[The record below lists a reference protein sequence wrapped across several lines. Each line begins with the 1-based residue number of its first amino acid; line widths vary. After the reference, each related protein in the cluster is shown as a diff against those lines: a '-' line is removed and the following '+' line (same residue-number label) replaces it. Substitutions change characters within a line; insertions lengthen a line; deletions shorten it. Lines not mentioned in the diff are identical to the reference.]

1 MGTSERDVILVGAG
15 HNGLACAAYLAR
27 AGIDVLVLERRKV
40 LGGAAATEEPWPGY
54 KISSGSYVVSL
65 LEPRI
70 VRELELERFGYQ
82 VSLIAPDYFAPFPD
96 GSSLTLW
103 GDLERDAAN
112 IARFSKRDADAFHE
126 FDRYFERIA
135 PLLKALL
142 FVVPP
147 NLSLRELPRWLALAG
162 KFRRWTGA
170 DIAELVRLFT
180 ISAADLLD
188 EWFED
193 ERVKGA
199 LATQAVIGAWYGP
212 MSPGS
217 AYVLVHHWVGEVD
230 GQAGA
235 WGWVRGGMG
244 GVSAAIA
251 ASAQAAGAEIASDRA
266 VRRVVVSNG
275 RAVGVELHDG
285 SVIRAKRVVSNA
297 HPVTTYL
304 DLVGEEHLPRDAVR
318 AIKRYRSRSGS
329 VKVNVG
335 LGELPRFPSWDQE
348 GNVHR
353 GLVAVSP
360 SIEYLERAWDDAK
373 YGRASEHP
381 YVEAVFPTAHEP
393 DIAPE
398 GKHIMLAFTQFG
410 PYELKD
416 GSWETEREAYGRRV
430 IKTVGE
436 FSPNLEGAVEHMEV
450 LAPADIEE
458 RFGLLGGNIF
468 QGDMTVDQMFSFRPI
483 PGYGDYRTPLAGLYL
498 CGAGTHPGGG
508 VSAVNGRN
516 ASTVVLKDLK
526 RGPRV
531 RKLKVSPSA
540 APTAHFM

>member
-1 MGTSERDVILVGAG
+1 M
-15 HNGLACAAYLAR
+15 
-27 AGIDVLVLERRKV
+27 
-40 LGGAAATEEPWPGY
+40 
-54 KISSGSYVVSL
+54 
-65 LEPRI
+65 EPRI
-70 VRELELERFGYQ
+70 VRELELERFGYR

-103 GDLERDAAN
+103 GDLRRDSAN
-112 IARFSKRDADAFHE
+112 IARFSKHDADAFVE

-135 PLLKALL
+135 PLLKQML

-147 NLSLRELPRWLALAG
+147 NLSVRDLPRWLSVAG
-162 KFRRWTGA
+162 KFRRWTGG

-199 LATQAVIGAWYGP
+199 LATQAVIGAWSGP

-230 GQAGA
+230 GHADA
-235 WGWVRGGMG
+235 WGRVHGGMG
-244 GVSAAIA
+244 GVTAALA
-251 ASAQAAGAEIASDRA
+251 ASAEAAGAEIVSDRS

-275 RAVGVELHDG
+275 RAVGVELEDG
-285 SVIRAKRVVSNA
+285 SIVRAGRFISNA

-304 DLVGEEHLPRDAVR
+304 DLVGVEHLSGDVVR
-318 AIKRYRSRSGS
+318 AIRRYRSRSGS
-329 VKVNVG
+329 VKVNVA

-348 GNVHR
+348 GDVHR

-360 SIEYLERAWDDAK
+360 SVEYLERAWDDAK

-381 YVEAVFPTAHEP
+381 YVEAVFPTAHEA

-398 GKHIMLAFTQFG
+398 GNYIMLAFTQFG

-430 IKTVGE
+430 IRTLGA
-436 FSPNLEGAVEHMEV
+436 FAPNLEGAVEHMEV
-450 LAPADIEE
+450 LAPLDLEE
-458 RFGLLGGNIF
+458 RFGLIGGNIF
-468 QGDMTVDQMFSFRPI
+468 QGEMTIDQMFSFRPI
-483 PGYGDYRTPLAGLYL
+483 PGYGDYRTPIGGLYL

-508 VSAVNGRN
+508 VSAINGRN
-516 ASTVVLKDLK
+516 ASAAVLKELK
-526 RGPRV
+526 RDRV
-531 RKLKVSPSA
+531 VAKLKRRRRA
-540 APTAHFM
+540 T